1 MDGFKGWVNGWKEKK
16 KRKRVVW
23 LGMVGNGKVREWLRV
38 GVGWGGGG
46 EVTLLIND
54 RASSSIERW

>member
-16 KRKRVVW
+16 GRGG
-23 LGMVGNGKVREWLRV
+23 LVGFGWEWKSE
-38 GVGWGGGG
+38 GVDEGWGGVG